1 MTEISTE
8 LLGRLVTGRKRD
20 GRCTYDPQA
29 KSEVVQA
36 CVRPGVSVSRI
47 AMQCGVNANLLRRW
61 IVERQLEGAPRQT
74 TSSKKP
80 NASETSFVALRLEA
94 TKPAAIAA
102 AAASPPPPPPLAR
115 GTMRLHVRLPNGVQ
129 LDFHET
135 RLEEFAHLARVLS
148 DLPVSHPPVSDPPC
162 SSSTNR

>member
-8 LLGRLVTGRKRD
+8 LLGRLVTGHKRD

-47 AMQCGVNANLLRRW
+47 AMQCDVNANLLRRW

-74 TSSKKP
+74 ALSKKP
-80 NASETSFVALRLEA
+80 KASEARPRGSDTSVTYSA
-94 TKPAAIAA
+94 
-102 AAASPPPPPPLAR
+102 
-115 GTMRLHVRLPNGVQ
+115 VN
-129 LDFHET
+129 
-135 RLEEFAHLARVLS
+135 
-148 DLPVSHPPVSDPPC
+148 
-162 SSSTNR
+162 STSWK

>member
-8 LLGRLVTGRKRD
+8 LLGRLVTGHKRD

-61 IVERQLEGAPRQT
+61 VVERQLEGAPRQT

-80 NASETSFVALRLEA
+80 NASEPSFVALRLEA
-94 TKPAAIAA
+94 TQPAATAA
-102 AAASPPPPPPLAR
+102 APPV
-115 GTMRLHVRLPNGVQ
+115 GTVRLHVRLPNGVQ
-129 LDFHET
+129 LDLHET
-135 RLEEFAHLARVLS
+135 RLEAFAHLARVLS
-148 DLPVSHPPVSDPPC
+148 DLPLSHPPVSDPPC

>member
-8 LLGRLVTGRKRD
+8 LLGRLVTGHKRD

-80 NASETSFVALRLEA
+80 KAGEPSFVALRLEA
-94 TKPAAIAA
+94 NKPAAIAA
-102 AAASPPPPPPLAR
+102 AVAPPPPLAH
-115 GTMRLHVRLPNGVQ
+115 GTVRLHVRLPNGVEFN
-129 LDFHET
+129 LHET

-148 DLPVSHPPVSDPPC
+148 DLPLSDPPC
-162 SSSTNR
+162 SSSTSR

>member
-1 MTEISTE
+1 
-8 LLGRLVTGRKRD
+8 
-20 GRCTYDPQA
+20 
-29 KSEVVQA
+29 
-36 CVRPGVSVSRI
+36 
-47 AMQCGVNANLLRRW
+47 MQCGVNANLLRRW

-102 AAASPPPPPPLAR
+102 AVVPPPPLAH
-115 GTMRLHVRLPNGVQ
+115 GTMRLHVRLPNGVEFN
-129 LDFHET
+129 LHET

-148 DLPVSHPPVSDPPC
+148 DLPLSHPPLSVPPC